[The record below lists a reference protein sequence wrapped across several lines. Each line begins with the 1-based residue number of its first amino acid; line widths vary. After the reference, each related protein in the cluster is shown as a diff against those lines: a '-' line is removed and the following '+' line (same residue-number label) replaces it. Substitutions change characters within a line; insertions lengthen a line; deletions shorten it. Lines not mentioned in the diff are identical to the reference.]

1 MPQVIHHSD
10 MLSTKDY
17 NRIKEIF
24 EKIPSFEE
32 SLNNITREIRKVNL
46 TKLKEELEH

>member
-1 MPQVIHHSD
+1 VIHHSD

-24 EKIPSFEE
+24 EKLPHLEE
-32 SLNNITREIRKVNL
+32 TLATLNKDVRRFNL
-46 TKLKEELEH
+46 TRMKDEIDT